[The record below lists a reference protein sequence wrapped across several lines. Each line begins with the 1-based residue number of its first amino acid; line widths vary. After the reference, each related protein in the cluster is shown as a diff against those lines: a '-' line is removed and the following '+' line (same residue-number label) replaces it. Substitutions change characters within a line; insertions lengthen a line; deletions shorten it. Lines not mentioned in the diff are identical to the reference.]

1 MLGILKSMAAI
12 TAAAIRKP
20 VTVEYPTQMRRLPPR
35 SRGLPLLV
43 WDHDQDE
50 PVCIGCQQC
59 ANVCPVACITV
70 AGPVENPHFRP
81 KDHDEAA
88 CRAENDGVCVHTS
101 TRRTLPAITMED
113 SMRFMID
120 EDRCM
125 RCGMCE
131 EVCPTDQERYG
142 SQKAIVMGTGHLSIQ
157 SSVYDRRDN
166 VLDLQGLTY
175 HSRALGLELNAVMGS
190 KPPKSGLEVQSDA
203 VAGIRLNPSL
213 TDVVNPPQLPISV
226 RIRSRLLKM
235 YAPFWLARRGLP
247 RRRDGEWPAL
257 SEMAGR
263 RRR

>member
-1 MLGILKSMAAI
+1 MLGILRSIAA
-12 TAAAIRKP
+12 TTGAAFKKP
-20 VTVEYPTQMRRLPPR
+20 VTVQYPTELRRLPAR

-43 WDHDQDE
+43 WDHEHNE

-70 AGPVENPHFRP
+70 AGPVENLRFRA

-88 CRAENDGVCVHTS
+88 CKAANNGDCIHNS
-101 TRRTLPAITMED
+101 NRRTLPASSLDE

-142 SQKAIVMGTGHLSIQ
+142 SQKAIVLGTGQISIQ

-166 VLDLQGLTY
+166 VLDLSGLTY
-175 HSRALGLELNAVMGS
+175 HSRVLNMQLNTVMGS
-190 KPPKSGLEVQSDA
+190 KTPRSDA
-203 VAGIRLNPSL
+203 NVLGSEAAGVRLNAALSG
-213 TDVVNPPQLPISV
+213 VINPPQIPLSIRV
-226 RIRSRLLKM
+226 RSRLLRL
-235 YAPFWLARRGLP
+235 YAPLWRARHSGNNP
-247 RRRDGEWPAL
+247 REKSRPSAR
-257 SEMAGR
+257 
-263 RRR
+263 